1 MQPAAEPQHPQQ
13 ARVCQPQRMNQ
24 ESMKQEL

>member
-1 MQPAAEPQHPQQ
+1 MQPAVEPQHPQQ
-13 ARVCQPQRMNQ
+13 ARVCPQRMNQ

>member
-13 ARVCQPQRMNQ
+13 ARVCPQRMNQ
-24 ESMKQEL
+24 ESMKQES